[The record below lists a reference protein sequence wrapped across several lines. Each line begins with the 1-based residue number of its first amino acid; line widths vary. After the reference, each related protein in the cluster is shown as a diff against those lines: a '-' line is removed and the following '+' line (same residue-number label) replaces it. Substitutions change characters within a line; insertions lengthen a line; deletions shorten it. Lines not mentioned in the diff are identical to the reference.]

1 MSWFEINSE
10 EFKRVCDFTKSE
22 TKAVVI
28 QASLDD
34 SSSLNIKTETD
45 WPIVLIGV
53 GSIFASIVTIVVS
66 YVAQRQQARANS
78 AGLKN
83 QVRANAAGFRNEWM
97 GQLRSAVS
105 EFLQCAALVVTGM
118 QEQNRSDERN
128 DELTVLKHRAL
139 YLQVKIKLYVGIT
152 SENAKD
158 INDVAE
164 WIVKDLDTMI
174 DGNVRA
180 EDVYQRLTEM
190 EELVVAELEH
200 TWNQVKDDLG
210 LPNNLNG
217 SR

>member
-1 MSWFEINSE
+1 MSWFEINSD

-28 QASLDD
+28 KASLDD
-34 SSSLNIKTETD
+34 SSSLSIKTETD

-53 GSIFASIVTIVVS
+53 GSILASIVTIVVS
-66 YVAQRQQARANS
+66 YVAQRQQTRAQS

-97 GQLRSAVS
+97 ERLRSAVS
-105 EFLQCAALVVTGM
+105 EFLQCSALVVTGM
-118 QEQNRSDERN
+118 QEKNRSDGRN

-139 YLQVKIKLYVGIT
+139 YLQVMIKLYVGVK
-152 SENAKD
+152 SENAQA
-158 INDVAE
+158 INAVAE
-164 WIVKDLDTMI
+164 WIVKDLDSLI
-174 DGNVRA
+174 DGDVKA
-180 EDVYQRLTEM
+180 EDVYERLTEM
-190 EELVVAELEH
+190 EELVVAELER
-200 TWNQVKDDLG
+200 TWNQVKGDLG